1 MYLYLF
7 VSSPLYAI
15 TACTS
20 IKKNMQKIFGNNFLR
35 LLQKLKSLHSQR
47 GLFCHPSSSKNV
59 HTHDSGYIHSS
70 GYTKAVC
77 VYYSY
82 YYHFRDEWEE
92 PISKV
97 VSGLSG

>member
-20 IKKNMQKIFGNNFLR
+20 IKKNIMQKIFGNNFLR

-59 HTHDSGYIHSS
+59 HTHDSGYIVVVTQKLFVYIIAIITIS
-70 GYTKAVC
+70 GMNGRSLFPK
-77 VYYSY
+77 
-82 YYHFRDEWEE
+82 
-92 PISKV
+92 
-97 VSGLSG
+97 